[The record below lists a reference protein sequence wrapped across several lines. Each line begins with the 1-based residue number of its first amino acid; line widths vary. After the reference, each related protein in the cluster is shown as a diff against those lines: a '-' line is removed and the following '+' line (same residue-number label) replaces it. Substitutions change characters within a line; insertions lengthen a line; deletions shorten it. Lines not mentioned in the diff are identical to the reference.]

1 MKSLKLRAD
10 SMPSCS
16 QPLSEA
22 FYLFREYHT
31 AFGGGI
37 KKKMSVPVALF
48 GDDYNCVWR
57 NCIV

>member
-31 AFGGGI
+31 VFGGGI
-37 KKKMSVPVALF
+37 
-48 GDDYNCVWR
+48 
-57 NCIV
+57 